1 MTTSSRHGISKGL
14 FDSDDCDIDSA
25 RHFMFH
31 DWLVGGWSTADR
43 WVTFPSL
50 QSNQQDSQLTTAAQ
64 RFTQI
69 SSHKNLPPSKMSL
82 AFCRNAHAARHPKR
96 VSFTPYVEINEFQPL
111 DSGLK
116 STLYYSR
123 DEITDIQ
130 NQLRQAI
137 VMRRKRLLMEKMEQE
152 LRGSPCFQECL
163 QRHSGAEKRA
173 SCYDGGA
180 ALPLKKAR
188 HI

>member
-1 MTTSSRHGISKGL
+1 
-14 FDSDDCDIDSA
+14 
-25 RHFMFH
+25 
-31 DWLVGGWSTADR
+31 
-43 WVTFPSL
+43 L
-50 QSNQQDSQLTTAAQ
+50 QSNQQDSQLPH
-64 RFTQI
+64 RD
-69 SSHKNLPPSKMSL
+69 LPKSLHTNPLPSKMSL
-82 AFCRNAHAARHPKR
+82 AFCRNAGAARHPKR

-173 SCYDGGA
+173 SCYEGGA

-188 HI
+188 HV